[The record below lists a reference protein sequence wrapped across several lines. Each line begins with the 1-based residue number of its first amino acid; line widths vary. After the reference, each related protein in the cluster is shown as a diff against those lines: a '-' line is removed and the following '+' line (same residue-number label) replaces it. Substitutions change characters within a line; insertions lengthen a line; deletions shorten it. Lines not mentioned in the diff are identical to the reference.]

1 MADKLKPCPFC
12 GSEDENPLKHQGGC
26 YVRMLYELVIQ
37 AMLPGD
43 RDIMHT
49 KEQMREAWNTR
60 AERTC
65 RSLAY
70 KYSDA
75 EFVCSEC
82 GHSVDD
88 FRYAPAADEYCLGC
102 GAKVVA

>member
-1 MADKLKPCPFC
+1 MASELKPCPLC
-12 GSEDENPLKHQGGC
+12 GGEVVSPDFEDGDEVYWINHDKDCFLKAKG
-26 YVRMLYELVIQ
+26 VVTFF
-37 AMLPGD
+37 
-43 RDIMHT
+43 DISL
-49 KEQMREAWNTR
+49 EAWNTR

-65 RSLAY
+65 RNLAY

-102 GAKVVA
+102 GAKVVE